1 MESYSKCQQVPE
13 IRDNEQVRML
23 TMTSLCLLQGGKCVV
38 LVTMSRKGSKSSMT
52 VLLSSVKETSYEGT
66 SF

>member
-13 IRDNEQVRML
+13 IRDNKQVRML

-38 LVTMSRKGSKSSMT
+38 LITMSKKGSNQA
-52 VLLSSVKETSYEGT
+52 
-66 SF
+66 